1 MPATLPGVRM
11 LLVVLLAAVAAAA
24 PKKKVAPVKPVANLA
39 TEVAIKKTLDSAE
52 EKIGACVLENAGS
65 APFTLVVKAK
75 INLNSAG
82 QLLGSTV
89 TLAPENASAEKTR
102 KCVDGVLQGLAWPKS
117 TSPLVNAER
126 EWSFSTESH

>member
-1 MPATLPGVRM
+1 M
-11 LLVVLLAAVAAAA
+11 LVVFLASVAMAA
-24 PKKKVAPVKPVANLA
+24 PKKKVVPVKPRPVANIA
-39 TEVAIKKTLDSAE
+39 TEVAIKKALDGAE
-52 EKIGACVLENAGS
+52 AQVGSCVLDNAGS

-75 INLNSAG
+75 LNINSAG

-89 TLAPENASAEKTR
+89 TLVPENASAEKTR
-102 KCVDGVLQGLAWPKS
+102 KCIDGVLQGLAWPKS